1 MLHYQFCV
9 TCLPHSRLPAPAFFI
24 SALRFTKFCLKSRD
38 DVCMQTITE
47 KMIWLTV
54 DPNQKKENA
63 LIKGSGRA
71 RELHEAW
78 KKKKKDVLVSL
89 WAWTFVGKNF
99 LTAEQTA
106 PLHRSQSVFS
116 LSAGLGC
123 KTTFFHAWPETVLSP
138 NTEACSLEDRAGRR
152 RGTLLMCKHPVR
164 GSALI

>member
-1 MLHYQFCV
+1 MSATQQTSCSCLLYFCTQIYQVLFKEPWWCLHANN
-9 TCLPHSRLPAPAFFI
+9 HR
-24 SALRFTKFCLKSRD
+24 K
-38 DVCMQTITE
+38 

-78 KKKKKDVLVSL
+78 KKKDVLVSL

-106 PLHRSQSVFS
+106 PLHRSRSVFS